1 MQSASRKNVII
12 ASLTKRFIRSGKTV
26 KATTKEGDKNLFLIS
41 ALSDDLVETEYET
54 EDILNAIKE
63 DSYTSEWEPRLSRI
77 ITILRSKDDA
87 KKANEIE
94 QKWLYFL
101 DYVIRPKRY
110 EIDIE
115 PWAYDIKRLMGLESR
130 KIGVD
135 DDLVWVKKDFV
146 EHVTRQINGEV
157 EIRGQ
162 GEEWQLIDGQM
173 KLQAPKKQDDRPK
186 MIGQVLESK
195 EEYEKVSKFKIK
207 RYLSSLSEQEFKAL
221 NDEVFETV
229 KKESFVDD
237 LGENNTFFK
246 AMAEVKIN
254 QVVLDRIKQQESIK
268 PILKVG

>member
-1 MQSASRKNVII
+1 MDETRTEAILAALTVVFDITRFYEKGKNKSEVLASM
-12 ASLTKRFIRSGKTV
+12 A
-26 KATTKEGDKNLFLIS
+26 EFLAGS
-41 ALSDDLVETEYET
+41 EYESV
-54 EDILNAIKE
+54 DIVRAIREHAEKSPNAPTPA
-63 DSYTSEWEPRLSRI
+63 DLFS
-77 ITILRSKDDA
+77 ILRKEN
-87 KKANEIE
+87 KVNIEVNIE

-101 DYVIRPKRY
+101 DHVIRPKRY

-135 DDLVWVKKDFV
+135 DDLVWIKKDFV

-173 KLQAPKKQDDRPK
+173 KLQAPKKQDDRLK

-195 EEYEKVSKFKIK
+195 EEYEKLSKFKIK
-207 RYLSSLSEQEFKAL
+207 RYLSSLSKQEFKAL
-221 NDEVFETV
+221 NDEVFEMV
-229 KKESFVDD
+229 KKESFIDD
-237 LGENNTFFK
+237 LGEDNTFFK
-246 AMAEVKIN
+246 AMAEAKIN

-268 PILKVG
+268 PRLKVG

>member
-1 MQSASRKNVII
+1 MEKTRKQEIL
-12 ASLTKRFIRSGKTV
+12 ASLTMVFDVTRFYEKGKNKSEVLASMT
-26 KATTKEGDKNLFLIS
+26 AFLDGS
-41 ALSDDLVETEYET
+41 EYET
-54 EDILNAIKE
+54 GDIVRAVRKYAEKSQNAPTPADIFE
-63 DSYTSEWEPRLSRI
+63 
-77 ITILRSKDDA
+77 ILKGNIEV
-87 KKANEIE
+87 KIE

-101 DYVIRPKRY
+101 DHVIRPKRY

-115 PWAYDIKRLMGLESR
+115 PWAYDIKRLMALESR

-207 RYLSSLSEQEFKAL
+207 RYLSSLSKQEFKAL
-221 NDEVFETV
+221 NDEVFEMVT
-229 KKESFVDD
+229 KESFIDD
-237 LGENNTFFK
+237 LVENNTFFK
-246 AMAEVKIN
+246 AMAEAKIN